1 MKEIKYTPEQLRDF
15 KKSEL
20 LEDLVATETVI
31 EEIWRYHP
39 ENPKRLDI
47 LEEYDKLK
55 VIKADIENELKT
67 L

>member
-39 ENPKRLDI
+39 ENPKKLDI
-47 LEEYDKLK
+47 LKEYDKLK

>member
-20 LEDLVATETVI
+20 LEDLIATETVI

-47 LEEYDKLK
+47 LKEYDKLK

>member
-55 VIKADIENELKT
+55 VIKVDIENELKT

>member
-47 LEEYDKLK
+47 LKEYDKLK
-55 VIKADIENELKT
+55 VIKEDIENELKT